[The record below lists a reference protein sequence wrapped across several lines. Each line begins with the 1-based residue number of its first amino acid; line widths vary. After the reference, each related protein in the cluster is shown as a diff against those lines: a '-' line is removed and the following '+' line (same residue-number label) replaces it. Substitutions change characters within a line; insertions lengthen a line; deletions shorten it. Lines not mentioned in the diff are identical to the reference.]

1 MAVLI
6 DGYNLLHVTGIIGR
20 GVGPGTL
27 ERTRCALL
35 NFIATSL
42 GPDELARVTV
52 VFDAHDPPPGLPSV
66 VVHKGIMVR
75 YAVGHENADAL
86 IEELIRKDSAPRS
99 LVVVSSDHRVQRAA
113 RRRRANPID
122 SDVWYEQLFQRRG
135 SKHADADCPSDD
147 KPNTPLSAHEV
158 QHWLDEFGPVEET
171 QNDDLALRDAIKSE
185 GQRKPSALKSDV
197 PACDDMANPFP
208 PGYAEDLLTG
218 EP

>member
-66 VVHKGIMVR
+66 VEHKGIMVR

-86 IEELIRKDSAPRS
+86 IEEHST
-99 LVVVSSDHRVQRAA
+99 
-113 RRRRANPID
+113 
-122 SDVWYEQLFQRRG
+122 Y
-135 SKHADADCPSDD
+135 C
-147 KPNTPLSAHEV
+147 
-158 QHWLDEFGPVEET
+158 
-171 QNDDLALRDAIKSE
+171 
-185 GQRKPSALKSDV
+185 
-197 PACDDMANPFP
+197 
-208 PGYAEDLLTG
+208 
-218 EP
+218 

>member
-1 MAVLI
+1 MTVLI

-27 ERTRCALL
+27 ERTRRALL
-35 NFIATSL
+35 NFMAASL

-66 VVHKGIMVR
+66 VDHQGITVR
-75 YAVGHENADAL
+75 YAVGYENADAL
-86 IEELIRKDSAPRS
+86 IEELIRENSAPRS

-122 SDVWYEQLFQRRG
+122 SDVWYEQVVRQCG
-135 SKHADADCPSDD
+135 SKHADADCPSDV
-147 KPNTPLSAHEV
+147 KPNTPLSAHDV

-171 QNDDLALRDAIKSE
+171 EEDDLALRDAIESE
-185 GQRKPSALKSDV
+185 KQGKP
-197 PACDDMANPFP
+197 PASKPDAPARDDMANPFP
-208 PGYAEDLLTG
+208 PGYGEDLLTD